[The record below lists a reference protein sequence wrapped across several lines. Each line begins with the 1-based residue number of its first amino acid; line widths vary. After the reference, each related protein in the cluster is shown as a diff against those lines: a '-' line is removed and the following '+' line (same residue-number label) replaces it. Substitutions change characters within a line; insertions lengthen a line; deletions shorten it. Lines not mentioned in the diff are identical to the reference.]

1 LTVAPHIDDREPA
14 VFALAGRGKDARVYR
29 AARRHSFR
37 VRFLRVGIPVCIVL
51 ALGGAVG
58 IASWVKPLRALA
70 KAPVDLSSVV
80 VSGTKITMQAPRI
93 AGFTTDKRQYEMTAQ
108 VAAQDITKTDVVEL
122 QGIRANMELQDKTT
136 FETTANTGVYNTKT
150 EQLLLQTNVLV
161 TTSSGYQARLAE
173 ALVDMK
179 GSRITSEKPV
189 EVKTADWVIN
199 ANRMEIID
207 SGNLIRFERGV
218 DVTLKAGVELPRID
232 ANASPAKR

>member
-1 LTVAPHIDDREPA
+1 
-14 VFALAGRGKDARVYR
+14 
-29 AARRHSFR
+29 
-37 VRFLRVGIPVCIVL
+37 
-51 ALGGAVG
+51 
-58 IASWVKPLRALA
+58 
-70 KAPVDLSSVV
+70 
-80 VSGTKITMQAPRI
+80 
-93 AGFTTDKRQYEMTAQ
+93 
-108 VAAQDITKTDVVEL
+108 
-122 QGIRANMELQDKTT
+122 MELQDKTT

-199 ANRMEIID
+199 ANRMEVID

-218 DVTLKAGVELPRID
+218 DVTLKSGVDLPRMD